1 MIFLYDKEDD
11 TQSIIL
17 FFFIIDISKQYR
29 YNYIVVGT
37 SARKEVYFM
46 HYILSFLVAVAARL
60 VGDCVGKWLNGHD
73 KSDK

>member
-1 MIFLYDKEDD
+1 
-11 TQSIIL
+11 
-17 FFFIIDISKQYR
+17 
-29 YNYIVVGT
+29 
-37 SARKEVYFM
+37 M